1 MNIAMKGYFC
11 NPNAS
16 KNETHHHLLRRQNLP
31 IVSEKPFS
39 FSSYLILNNN
49 DKKKKSLPPRIR
61 AAAAEEANSTTNVT
75 RTSDVKGSGTT
86 ARGRRLLKIREEKR
100 KRELDRLHNY
110 PAWAKCLLV
119 S

>member
-16 KNETHHHLLRRQNLP
+16 KNETHHHLLLRQNLP
-31 IVSEKPFS
+31 AVAKQPFF
-39 FSSYLILNNN
+39 FSSYPINNN
-49 DKKKKSLPPRIR
+49 DDKKETPPLRIR
-61 AAAAEEANSTTNVT
+61 AATAEEGSSTSNVT
-75 RTSDVKGSGTT
+75 STSDVKDSGTT
-86 ARGRRLLKIREEKR
+86 ARGRRLFKIREEKR